1 MPQRNPEAYLSD
13 IVESCDAIASAISG
27 LTLSLYEGN
36 RKVVDRLKFHE

>member
-1 MPQRNPEAYLSD
+1 MPQRSPEAYLAD
-13 IVESCDAIASAISG
+13 VVESCDAIASAISG